1 MIVPARPLDDDELL
15 RLSAENPGWLI
26 EREPDGSLNVSP
38 TSYRNSI
45 RAAEAVR
52 QLFAWG
58 ADRGYAAS
66 ADGGITLP
74 DKAVRAPD
82 ASWISFERW
91 YALDEKHREKFP
103 QVLPEVVIEIV
114 SAYDSYA
121 AQRRKTQR
129 YVEQGAVYG
138 VVIDPRTRQVEE
150 FGERPEGLILDF
162 DRIIDAGGKAPGAA
176 PPER

>member
-15 RLSAENPGWLI
+15 RFSAENPGWHI
-26 EREPDGSLNVSP
+26 EREPDGSLSVSP

-58 ADRGYAAS
+58 SERGYAAS

-91 YALDEKHREKFP
+91 YALTEQQREKFP
-103 QVLPEVVIEIV
+103 KVLPDVVIEIV
-114 SAYDSYA
+114 SYYDSYA

-129 YVEQGAVYG
+129 YVEQGALYG
-138 VVIDPRTRQVEE
+138 VVIDPKTRQVEE
-150 FGERPEGLILDF
+150 FGQCPPGLVLDF
-162 DRIIDAGGKAPGAA
+162 DRIIDAGGRVPDATP
-176 PPER
+176 

>member
-15 RLSAENPGWLI
+15 RFSAANPGWHI

-38 TSYRNSI
+38 TSYRNGI

-52 QLFAWG
+52 QLIVWG
-58 ADRGYAAS
+58 SDRGYAAAS
-66 ADGGITLP
+66 DGGVTLP

-91 YALDEKHREKFP
+91 HALSEEDRQKFP
-103 QVLPEVVIEIV
+103 EVIPDVVVEIV
-114 SAYDSYA
+114 SQYDSYA
-121 AQRRKTQR
+121 AQRRKTER

-138 VVIDPRTRQVEE
+138 VLIDPERRKVEE
-150 FGERPEGLILDF
+150 FGTRPEGLALDF
-162 DRIIDAGGKAPGAA
+162 DRIIAAG
-176 PPER
+176 

>member
-15 RLSAENPGWLI
+15 RISADNPGWHI

-38 TSYRNSI
+38 TSYRNAI

-58 ADRGYAAS
+58 GDHGYAAAS
-66 ADGGITLP
+66 DGGVTLP

-91 YALDEKHREKFP
+91 HALTEAQRQKFP
-103 QVLPEVVIEIV
+103 EVIPDIVIEIV
-114 SAYDSYA
+114 SYYDSYA
-121 AQRRKTQR
+121 AQRRKTER
-129 YVEQGAVYG
+129 YVQQGAVYG
-138 VVIDPRTRQVEE
+138 VVIDPERRKVEE
-150 FGERPEGLILDF
+150 FGARPDGLVLDF
-162 DRIIDAGGKAPGAA
+162 DRIIGAGEASP
-176 PPER
+176 

>member
-15 RLSAENPGWLI
+15 RFSADNPGWHI

-38 TSYRNSI
+38 TSYRNAI

-58 ADRGYAAS
+58 GNHGYAAAS
-66 ADGGITLP
+66 DGGVTLP

-91 YALDEKHREKFP
+91 HALSEMQREKFP
-103 QVLPEVVIEIV
+103 KVIHDVVIEIV
-114 SAYDSYA
+114 SHYDSYA
-121 AQRRKTQR
+121 AQRRKTER
-129 YVEQGAVYG
+129 YVQQGAVYG
-138 VVIDPRTRQVEE
+138 VVIDPEHHKTEE
-150 FGERPEGLILDF
+150 FGTPPDGLVLDF
-162 DRIIDAGGKAPGAA
+162 DRIIAAGDAS
-176 PPER
+176 R